1 MSTKPIGIGVIDMIT
16 VSDAETQRDDVEIR
30 HYGRHKG
37 IDRIYRRLWGR
48 GKAYEAAWKATA
60 YLRKWFPALLRRTM
74 GECEFIQSYRNGITN
89 SGKAAAAGLMGNT
102 GSITAFTYI
111 GYGSGTTAFSA
122 TQTALVSQ
130 ISRAAATVSRTTT
143 TVTNDTLQLLKAFS
157 ISSTQTAAE
166 GGIFNAS
173 SGGTM
178 AARVVF
184 SPSRSMAS
192 GDTLTYTHKIKFA

>member
-1 MSTKPIGIGVIDMIT
+1 MIT
-16 VSDAETQRDDVEIR
+16 VSDREIQKDDVELR

-48 GKAYEAAWKATA
+48 GKAYERAWKATA
-60 YLRKWFPALLRRTM
+60 YLRKWCPPLLEITK
-74 GECEFIQSYRNGITN
+74 GECDFIQSYPNGITRV
-89 SGKAAAAGLMGNT
+89 GKAAAAGLMGNT
-102 GSITAFTYI
+102 GSITAFTYLA
-111 GYGSGTTAFSA
+111 YGSGTTAFTD

-130 ISRAAATVSRTTT
+130 SQRAAATVSRTQT
-143 TVTNDTLQLLKAFS
+143 TVSNDTLQLLKAFS
-157 ISSTQTAAE
+157 IVSTETAAE

-192 GDTLTYTHKIKFA
+192 GDTLTFTHKIAFA